1 MTRYQIN
8 RKQALFSERLS
19 DARFSLLFYLHG
31 PSRSAGWLSRS
42 QYNLDH
48 HQGNNV
54 LLLPTASGY
63 ISTSALLLNP
73 LWQAGIFCIL
83 YFCVPYGQRYFGSLT
98 VGRLKYIRVVFMC
111 AWRVINGVRGVYFA
125 LLGGKI

>member
-1 MTRYQIN
+1 M
-8 RKQALFSERLS
+8 
-19 DARFSLLFYLHG
+19 G
-31 PSRSAGWLSRS
+31 CWLSRS

-54 LLLPTASGY
+54 LLLPTVSGY

-83 YFCVPYGQRYFGSLT
+83 YFCVLYGQHYFGFLT
-98 VGRLKYIRVVFMC
+98 VGRLKYIRAVFMC
-111 AWRVINGVRGVYFA
+111 TWRVIDGVRGVYFA